1 MSTGTIHCGTGKP
14 APSALVKK
22 MVKVRV
28 AQNERQTR
36 KPGSL
41 RATPSQFETSCA
53 I

>member
-1 MSTGTIHCGTGKP
+1 MSTGTIHFGTGKP

-22 MVKVRV
+22 MEKARV

-41 RATPSQFETSCA
+41 RAMPS
-53 I
+53 